1 MPDDGA
7 VHFNPNNSA
16 LPWRAEEIYRRCLQ
30 TILAL
35 LESKNG
41 GLYDILDTIQK
52 MAEVAIS
59 MGENAP
65 THATR
70 VIAIRRSLITLPA
83 FTEGWR
89 DTMESLMVAIEGLEF
104 ELTGCV
110 SEVCSECGGKGAIE
124 GIGDRSVTCK
134 HCDGKKIVFVSQ

>member
-7 VHFNPNNSA
+7 IHFNPNNSA

-35 LESKNG
+35 LEPKNNR
-41 GLYDILDTIQK
+41 LYDILDTIQN

-65 THATR
+65 THAKR
-70 VIAIRRSLITLPA
+70 VIEIRRSLIVLPA
-83 FTEGWR
+83 FTEEWR

-104 ELTGCV
+104 ELTG
-110 SEVCSECGGKGAIE
+110 SIFEVCPECSGKGIIE